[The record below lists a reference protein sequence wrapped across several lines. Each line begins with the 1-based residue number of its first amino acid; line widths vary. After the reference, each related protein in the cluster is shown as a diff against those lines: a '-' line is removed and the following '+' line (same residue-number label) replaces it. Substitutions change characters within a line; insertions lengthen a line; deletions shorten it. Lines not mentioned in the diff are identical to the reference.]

1 MLALLKT
8 RYPKGVLLE
17 SEEIGKN
24 AANEAQREKR
34 YQFYERNGVL
44 DTGYLIMDRGLTFHI
59 MFAGA
64 SGFGGTQLQFLL
76 DFHPVAKI
84 WKRPSIDGIR

>member
-1 MLALLKT
+1 
-8 RYPKGVLLE
+8 
-17 SEEIGKN
+17 
-24 AANEAQREKR
+24 
-34 YQFYERNGVL
+34 
-44 DTGYLIMDRGLTFHI
+44 MDRGLTFHI

-84 WKRPSIDGIR
+84 WKSQVLMALGNFYQISKLNKQKHMKERTNRFFHMFLSLTSK